1 MRFIQTDCYQE
12 KLATSGIQ
20 GRIILGDGMTPPEE
34 YLGKVQCVYIDPP
47 FNTGE
52 KFEFKMRI
60 GEDGWTEGNRTI
72 TLPAFSDH
80 FPSRHE
86 YRALLRGL
94 IKAAHGLLSET
105 GAFFLHLDSREAPYA
120 RLICDEIFGESNLVN
135 EIIWAYQTGGRTLK
149 RFSRKHDTI
158 LFYQKSRKLYF
169 NIQAVPV
176 SRTEN
181 RQNHMKR
188 QVDENG
194 RAYRTIKSGGKTYT
208 YYDDAPVYPGDVWT
222 DVSHLQQKDPQ
233 RTGYDTQKPVAL
245 LKRILSC
252 TTQPGDL
259 VADLCCGSGT
269 TLAAAME
276 LDRQYLGMDLS
287 RNAISVS
294 RKRLTDSALTVDWA
308 FGAPGAQL
316 EAELIP
322 GIGFYD
328 VKLTGYV
335 PPQGKDSAVPGLDA
349 VDQWAVGFIKDGV
362 FYAQDLSSRLKKL
375 PRLNETLLL
384 PQLRGTPAIMTV
396 DVWGN
401 SAVWVEDV

>member
-1 MRFIQTDCYQE
+1 MRFVQVPCQQE

-20 GRIILGDGMTPPEE
+20 GRVMLMDGMTPPQE

-52 KFEFKMRI
+52 DFEFRMRV
-60 GEDGWTEGNRTI
+60 GEEGWTDGNRTL
-72 TLPAFSDH
+72 TLPAFSDR
-80 FPSRHE
+80 FESRE
-86 YRALLRGL
+86 DYWNLLRGL
-94 IKAAHGLLSET
+94 IRAARSLLTES

-120 RLICDEIFGESNLVN
+120 RMICDEIFGESNFVN

-158 LFYQKSRKLYF
+158 LFYQKSKKLYF

-176 SRTEN
+176 SRAEN
-181 RQNHMKR
+181 RSNHMKK
-188 QVDENG
+188 QVDEQG

-245 LKRILSC
+245 LKRILLCS
-252 TTQPGDL
+252 TRPGDL

-276 LDRQYLGMDLS
+276 LDRQFLGMDVS
-287 RNAISVS
+287 RNAVSVS
-294 RKRLTDSALTVDWA
+294 RKRLTDSALTVDWP
-308 FGAPGAQL
+308 FGAPGAEL
-316 EAELIP
+316 EADMMP

-328 VKLTGYV
+328 VKLLRYALPDRDTKGIEN
-335 PPQGKDSAVPGLDA
+335 LDL
-349 VDQWAVGFIKDGV
+349 VDQWAVGFLKD
-362 FYAQDLSSRLKKL
+362 
-375 PRLNETLLL
+375 
-384 PQLRGTPAIMTV
+384 
-396 DVWGN
+396 
-401 SAVWVEDV
+401 

>member
-1 MRFIQTDCYQE
+1 MRFIQAPCQSE
-12 KLATSGIQ
+12 KLSTSGIL
-20 GRIILGDGMTPPEE
+20 GRIILGDGTCPPEE

-47 FNTGE
+47 FNTGDQ
-52 KFEFKMRI
+52 FELKMRI
-60 GEDGWTEGNRTI
+60 GEEGWTDGNRAI
-72 TLPAFSDH
+72 TLPAFSDR
-80 FPSRHE
+80 FESREE
-86 YRALLRGL
+86 YWALIRSLVRTAKALLT
-94 IKAAHGLLSET
+94 ET

-120 RLICDEIFGESNLVN
+120 RMICDEEFGEQNLVN

-176 SRTEN
+176 SRAEN
-181 RQNHMKR
+181 RANHMKR
-188 QVDENG
+188 QVDEQG

-252 TTQPGDL
+252 TTQKGDL

-276 LDRQYLGMDLS
+276 LDRRFLGMDMS
-287 RNAISVS
+287 RSAIMVS
-294 RKRLTDSALTVDWA
+294 RKRLTDSALTVDWT

-316 EAELIP
+316 DADMMP

-328 VKLTGYV
+328 VKLNSYT
-335 PPQGKDSAVPGLDA
+335 PPREDTQGITGLDA
-349 VDQWAVGFIKDGV
+349 IDQWAVGFLKEGV

-375 PRLNETLLL
+375 PKLNDMLLL

-401 SAVWVEDV
+401 SAVWVEDE

>member
-1 MRFIQTDCYQE
+1 MRFIQTECYQE

-20 GRIILGDGMTPPEE
+20 GRIIMGDGMSPPAE
-34 YLGKVQCVYIDPP
+34 YFGKVQCVYIDPP
-47 FNTGE
+47 FNTGDR
-52 KFEFKMRI
+52 FELKMRV
-60 GEDGWTEGNRTI
+60 GEDGWTDGNRTI
-72 TLPAFSDH
+72 SLPAFSDQ
-80 FPSRHE
+80 FPSREE
-86 YRALLRGL
+86 YWQL
-94 IKAAHGLLSET
+94 IRSLAKAAHQLLHET

-120 RLICDEIFGESNLVN
+120 RMICDEIFGEQNLVN

-276 LDRQYLGMDLS
+276 LDRRYLGMDMS
-287 RNAISVS
+287 RSAITVS
-294 RKRLTDSALTVDWA
+294 RKRLTDSALTVDWT
-308 FGAPGAQL
+308 FGAPGAEL
-316 EAELIP
+316 EADMVA

-328 VKLTGYV
+328 VRLKRYT
-335 PPQGKDSAVPGLDA
+335 PPQGEVKDVPGLDA
-349 VDQWAVGFIKDGV
+349 VDQWAVGFVKDGV
-362 FYAQDLSSRLKKL
+362 FYTQDLSSRLKKL
-375 PRLNETLLL
+375 PKLNDTLLL

-401 SAVWVEDV
+401 NAVWVEAE